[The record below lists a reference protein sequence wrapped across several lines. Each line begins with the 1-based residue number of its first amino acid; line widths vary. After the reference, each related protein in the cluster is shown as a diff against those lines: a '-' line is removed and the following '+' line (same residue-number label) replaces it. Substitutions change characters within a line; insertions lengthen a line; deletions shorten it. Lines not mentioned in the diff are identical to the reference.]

1 MNTIQID
8 RSLVEFLVRFLR
20 LEAYDKV
27 PGSDIHRAIEG
38 LEWTLRNQPTSV
50 HPTGEVGQKQL
61 PSNPN
66 RTDVGMGAILNS
78 NSEFL

>member
-8 RSLVEFLVRFLR
+8 RSLVEFLFNFLR

-38 LEWTLRNQPTSV
+38 LEWTLRNQPTL
-50 HPTGEVGQKQL
+50 EVGMGQKQI